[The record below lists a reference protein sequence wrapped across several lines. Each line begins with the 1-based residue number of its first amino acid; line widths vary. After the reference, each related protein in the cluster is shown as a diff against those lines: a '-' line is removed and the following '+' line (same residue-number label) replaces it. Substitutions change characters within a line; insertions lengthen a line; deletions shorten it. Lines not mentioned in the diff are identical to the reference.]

1 MNLEVL
7 VVADKVYNL
16 PLAARVVVRLLR
28 VDRLIVASELPFDV
42 LDHLK
47 VKVVR
52 VADGHCGER
61 QRLLYDLHDDL
72 DISIK
77 AINLCCE
84 FGHEKTFGR
93 Y

>member
-7 VVADKVYNL
+7 VVAHEVHNL
-16 PLAARVVVRLLR
+16 ALAARVIVRLLL
-28 VDRLIVASELPFDV
+28 VDRPIVELPLDM

-84 FGHEKTFGR
+84 FGHEKTFCR